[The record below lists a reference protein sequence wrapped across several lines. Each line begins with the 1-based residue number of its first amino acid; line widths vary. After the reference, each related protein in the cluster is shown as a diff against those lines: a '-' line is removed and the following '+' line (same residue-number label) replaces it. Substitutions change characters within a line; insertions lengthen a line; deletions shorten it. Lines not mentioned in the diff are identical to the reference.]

1 MTKSIWRN
9 FCSNFR
15 KKWICFEEW
24 SQVKFAELIIF
35 KLFQTQ
41 RRLIEVNLCCCP
53 ILLQTKTVCFRTEII
68 MLRLVLYPSW
78 CHLSLDLLTHQGEN
92 VKRGSTASQWGC
104 YEIAGLRVLVSH
116 VGVYASLYHT
126 KNLPLW
132 TKPNPL
138 TLANHWAS
146 LPLFIISS
154 SALTHSLLVPKLQHL
169 PGHSLQQQ
177 SIVGSDGIITDPYL
191 ELTHDYSQLLF
202 RTSPT
207 FH

>member
-1 MTKSIWRN
+1 MTKSIGRN

-53 ILLQTKTVCFRTEII
+53 ILLQTETVCFRTEII
-68 MLRLVLYPSW
+68 MLSLVLYPSW

-92 VKRGSTASQWGC
+92 VKRGSTACQWACGWNWWS
-104 YEIAGLRVLVSH
+104 VS
-116 VGVYASLYHT
+116 VMLGVYASLYHT

-146 LPLFIISS
+146 LPHFIISS
-154 SALTHSLLVPKLQHL
+154 LALTHSLLVSQLHHL

-177 SIVGSDGIITDPYL
+177 SIVGSDGIITDPYF
-191 ELTHDYSQLLF
+191 ELTHDYGQLLV

-207 FH
+207 FY